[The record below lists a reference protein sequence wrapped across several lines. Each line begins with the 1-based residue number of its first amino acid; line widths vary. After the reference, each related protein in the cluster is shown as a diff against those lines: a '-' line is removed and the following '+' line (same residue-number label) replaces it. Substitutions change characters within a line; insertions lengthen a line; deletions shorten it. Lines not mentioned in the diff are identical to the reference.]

1 MRWGS
6 MSRFERL
13 DFPDA
18 PRSDLERTIEDLVA
32 SAQRVLAT
40 QGRLRHLLD
49 ANRSV
54 VEELDL
60 EQVLLRIVEAAVS
73 LVAAEYGALGVIAP
87 DGHLEQFIHVGIPP
101 HDATIIGHLPRGQGL
116 LGAVVDA
123 AEPIRL
129 DDLADDSRSSGFP
142 AHHPVM
148 AGFLGVPIRVRSE
161 VYGNLYLTNP
171 AKGSFTQEDEDLV
184 TALAATAGVAIDNA
198 RLFDETRRRQRW
210 SAATAEVTSALLS
223 SNSDDLLGIVAD
235 RVFSVIDARLVC
247 VVVPGVIEGTLAIET
262 ARGSEADAVI
272 GRVYLAEQT
281 LVGRALLAQA
291 TTAEEE
297 PAAHTRYDWLP
308 DLGPTVAIPLSALA
322 RPLGALTIARAPGG
336 PPFSLAELE
345 MASEFAAQASLA
357 IELARGRIDSVQ
369 LELVED
375 RNRIARDL
383 HDHVIQRLF
392 ASGLGLQSLV
402 GRVPPELRGTL
413 AEQVDSIDFAIAEIR
428 TAVFTLGSRSA
439 PGATGLRSQILEIVG
454 EITPHLRSTPRLTF
468 SGPVD
473 LMIKH
478 EFAADVIA
486 VVREGLSNIAK
497 HADAASSSVDI
508 SLDDDTVVVRIED
521 DGAGVP
527 AGQVRSSGISNLAE
541 RAARYD
547 GTFSILPRSPQGTVV
562 IWSAPLR
569 VDG

>member
-1 MRWGS
+1 V
-6 MSRFERL
+6 SRFERL

-18 PRSDLERTIEDLVA
+18 PRSDLERTIEELVT

-73 LVAAEYGALGVIAP
+73 LVAAQYGALGVIAP
-87 DGHLEQFIHVGIPP
+87 DGHLEQFIHVGIPD
-101 HDATIIGHLPRGQGL
+101 HDAEIIGHLPRGHGL

-129 DDLADDSRSSGFP
+129 ESLGADSRSSGFP

-148 AGFLGVPIRVRSE
+148 NGFLGVPIRVRNE

-171 AKGSFTQEDEDLV
+171 VARTFSQEDEELV

-198 RLFDETRRRQRW
+198 RLFDETQRRQRW
-210 SAATAEVTSALLS
+210 SAATADVTSALLS
-223 SNSDDLLGIVAD
+223 NGSDDVLGVVAD
-235 RVFSVIDARLVC
+235 RVASFVDAALVC
-247 VVVPGVIEGTLAIET
+247 VVVGGTVEGTLAIAT
-262 ARGSEADAVI
+262 ARGAQAAQVI
-272 GRVYLAEQT
+272 GQVYPAEGT
-281 LVGRALLAQA
+281 LVARALLEAR
-291 TTAEEE
+291 TMAEDEL
-297 PAAHTRYDWLP
+297 PNHISHDWWP
-308 DLGPTVAIPLSALA
+308 ELGPTVAIPLSALG
-322 RPLGALTIARAPGG
+322 RSLGALTIARVVGG
-336 PPFSLAELE
+336 PAFTEAELE

-357 IELARGRIDSVQ
+357 IELARGRVDSVQ

-402 GRVPPELRGTL
+402 GRVAPELRDTL
-413 AEQVDSIDFAIAEIR
+413 TAEVDAIDSAIAQIR
-428 TAVFTLGSRSA
+428 TAVFTLGSRSVS
-439 PGATGLRSQILEIVG
+439 GAAGLRSRILEVVG
-454 EITPHLRSTPRLTF
+454 EVTPHLASTPRLTF

-473 LMIKH
+473 ILIKG
-478 EFAADVIA
+478 ELAADVVA
-486 VVREGLSNIAK
+486 VVREALSNVAR
-497 HADAASSSVDI
+497 HAAATESIVDVSI
-508 SLDDDTVVVRIED
+508 VDDVVLVRIED
-521 DGAGVP
+521 DGRGIP
-527 AGQVRSSGISNLAE
+527 AHPERSSGTSNLAD
-541 RAARYD
+541 RAEIY
-547 GTFSILPRSPQGTVV
+547 GGEFTLVPRDPRGTVAL
-562 IWSAPLR
+562 WTAPIKA
-569 VDG
+569 DG

>member
-1 MRWGS
+1 

-18 PRSDLERTIEDLVA
+18 PRSDLERTIEELVA

-73 LVAAEYGALGVIAP
+73 LVDAEYGALGVIAP

-101 HDATIIGHLPRGQGL
+101 HDATIIGHLPRGHGL
-116 LGAVVDA
+116 LGAVVEA
-123 AEPIRL
+123 AGPIRL
-129 DDLADDSRSSGFP
+129 DDLAHDHRSSGFP

-148 AGFLGVPIRVRSE
+148 AGFLGVPIRVRNE

-171 AKGSFTQEDEDLV
+171 ANNSFTQEDEDLV

-210 SAATAEVTSALLS
+210 SAATADVTSALLS
-223 SNSDDLLGIVAD
+223 SNSSDLLGIVAD
-235 RVFSVIDARLVC
+235 RVSSVIDADLVC
-247 VVVPGVIEGTLAIET
+247 IVVPGTIEGTLTVET
-262 ARGSEADAVI
+262 ARGAQAGMVT

-281 LVGRALLAQA
+281 LVARALAAQS
-291 TTAEEE
+291 TIAEEE
-297 PAAHTRYDWLP
+297 PSEHARYDWSP
-308 DLGPTVAIPLSALA
+308 DLGPTVAIPLSALG
-322 RPLGALTIARAPGG
+322 RSLGALTIARAPGG
-336 PPFSLAELE
+336 SPFTPAELE
-345 MASEFAAQASLA
+345 MATEFAAQASLA

-369 LELVED
+369 LELAED

-402 GRVPPELRGTL
+402 GRVAPELRGTL
-413 AEQVDSIDFAIAEIR
+413 TEQVDSIDFAIAEIR

-439 PGATGLRSQILEIVG
+439 PGATGLRSQVLEIVG

-473 LMIKH
+473 LMIKND
-478 EFAADVIA
+478 FAADVIA
-486 VVREGLSNIAK
+486 VVREGLSNVAR
-497 HADAASSSVDI
+497 HADAETSSVDI
-508 SLDDDTVVVRIED
+508 SLDDDIVAVRIED
-521 DGAGVP
+521 DGTGLP
-527 AGQVRSSGISNLAE
+527 AGSRRSSGTSNLAD
-541 RAARYD
+541 RAARYG
-547 GTFSILPRSPQGTVV
+547 GTLDLGPGLSAGTVLT
-562 IWSAPLR
+562 WLAPLR
-569 VDG
+569 ADR